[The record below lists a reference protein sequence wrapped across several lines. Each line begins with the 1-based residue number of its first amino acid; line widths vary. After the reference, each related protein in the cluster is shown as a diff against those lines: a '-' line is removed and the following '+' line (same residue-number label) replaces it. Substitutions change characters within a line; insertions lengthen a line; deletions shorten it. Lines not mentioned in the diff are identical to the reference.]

1 MWKAHGLRGELSVRL
16 HWPES
21 TALATVT
28 EVQLVKNSEQRLFKL
43 GSARPGNG
51 AQLVRLE
58 GIDDRTT
65 AEHWRGAKVLVERSQ
80 LPDLADNEYY
90 LVDLVGS
97 RVLAPDGEV
106 GVVVELVSYP
116 SVDCIVI
123 ETATGQRVEQ
133 PLLPE
138 WIAEVSAVAREVK
151 LTSRDGLI
159 GPD

>member
-1 MWKAHGLRGELSVRL
+1 L

-21 TALATVT
+21 TALASVSQL
-28 EVQLVKNSEQRLFKL
+28 QLVKHGEQRVFKL
-43 GSARPGNG
+43 GGARAGNG

-80 LPDLADNEYY
+80 LPELTDNEYY
-90 LVDLVGS
+90 LADLVGL

-123 ETATGQRVEQ
+123 ESATGKRVEQ

-138 WIAEVSAVAREVK
+138 WIAEVSAATREVK

-159 GPD
+159 GED

>member
-1 MWKAHGLRGELSVRL
+1 VWKAHGLRGELSVRL

-21 TALATVT
+21 TALATVS
-28 EVQLVKNSEQRLFKL
+28 ELQLVKDREQRVFKL

-58 GIDDRTT
+58 GLDDRTA
-65 AEHWRGAKVLVERSQ
+65 AEHWRGAKVLVQRSQ
-80 LPDLADNEYY
+80 LPDLADDEYY
-90 LVDLVGS
+90 LADLVGL

-123 ETATGQRVEQ
+123 ESATGKRVEQ

-138 WIAEVSAVAREVK
+138 WIAEVSTATREVK

-159 GPD
+159 GED